1 MQAWARGGRFVLEEV
16 EPELERAVAELAFA
30 HEGAAWVRAFPADA
44 PHCEAAEQ
52 RFVACAHA
60 LVRQAAGLEPVPW
73 EATLETLVAR
83 VGADDWWLVGSGAL
97 AVRGAPV
104 SPRDLDLI
112 SDAHGCERLADSLAD
127 LLVEPLV
134 DGGFLGARW
143 LRAFGTVRLECVGG
157 VHASLDEGDEPSDFG
172 PVAAARLETVEWRGH
187 FIRVPPLELQLR
199 VSERRGL
206 TDRVQAIRDL
216 MH

>member
-1 MQAWARGGRFVLEEV
+1 MRAWARGGRFVLEEV
-16 EPELERAVAELAFA
+16 EPELEPAVAELAFA
-30 HEGAAWVRAFPADA
+30 REGTAWVRAFPADA
-44 PHCEAAEQ
+44 PHCEAAGR
-52 RFVACAHA
+52 RFVEYAHS

-73 EATLETLVAR
+73 EEALETLVAR
-83 VGADDWWLVGSGAL
+83 VGTDGWWLVGSGAL

-112 SDAHGCERLADSLAD
+112 SDARGCERLANSIAD
-127 LLVEPLV
+127 LLVEPLA

-143 LRAFGTVRLECVGG
+143 LRAFGGVRIECVGG
-157 VHASLDEGDEPSDFG
+157 VHASLDEGDEPTDFG
-172 PVAAARLETVEWRGH
+172 PVAAARLETVDWRGH

-206 TDRVQAIRDL
+206 ADRVRAIRDL
-216 MH
+216 MG

>member
-30 HEGAAWVRAFPADA
+30 HEGAAWVRTFPADA
-44 PHCEAAEQ
+44 PHCEAAER
-52 RFVACAHA
+52 RFVECAHS

-73 EATLETLVAR
+73 EATLETLVAG

-112 SDAHGCERLADSLAD
+112 SDARGCERLADWIAD
-127 LLVEPLV
+127 LLVEPLA
-134 DGGFLGARW
+134 DGGWLGERW
-143 LRAFGTVRLECVGG
+143 LRAFGTVRIECVGG

-172 PVAAARLETVEWRGH
+172 PVAAARLETVHWRGH
-187 FIRVPPLELQLR
+187 SIRVPPLELQPR